1 MSEIDKTET
10 VERLE
15 EFQAEHLTAD
25 ELYLVVGGLRAIGV
39 GGCTSGTVSI
49 CHIDG
54 TDDGDCAL

>member
-25 ELYLVVGGLRAIGV
+25 ELYLVVGGLRAV

-54 TDDGDCAL
+54 TDDGDCAR